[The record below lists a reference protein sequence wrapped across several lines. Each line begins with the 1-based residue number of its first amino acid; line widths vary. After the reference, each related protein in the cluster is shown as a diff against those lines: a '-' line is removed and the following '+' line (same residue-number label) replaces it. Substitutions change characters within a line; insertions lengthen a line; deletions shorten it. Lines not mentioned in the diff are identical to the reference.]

1 MSTRA
6 RGLRGPAGRGPVCPA
21 QAYGDSCV
29 RPLQWCALLHEIG
42 LAVSQTGYHKHAAY
56 LIENA
61 DMPGFT
67 AREQKLMARLMLA
80 QKGNLRKVADALP
93 DADFA
98 KAVLALRMAI
108 VLMHARTG
116 RPLSSELKLR
126 MKNRIDLE
134 IRRTALLGHPT
145 LAFWIEKEQECW
157 DEVDIDFS
165 VAP

>member
-1 MSTRA
+1 M
-6 RGLRGPAGRGPVCPA
+6 
-21 QAYGDSCV
+21 

-108 VLMHARTG
+108 VLMHART
-116 RPLSSELKLR
+116 
-126 MKNRIDLE
+126 D
-134 IRRTALLGHPT
+134 A
-145 LAFWIEKEQECW
+145 A
-157 DEVDIDFS
+157 
-165 VAP
+165 